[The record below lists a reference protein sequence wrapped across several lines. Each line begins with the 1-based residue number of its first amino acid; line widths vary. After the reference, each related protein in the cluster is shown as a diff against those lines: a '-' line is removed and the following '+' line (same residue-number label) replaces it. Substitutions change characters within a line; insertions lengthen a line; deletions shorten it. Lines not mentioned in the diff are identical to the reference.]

1 MFSHKGITMAARK
14 VSART
19 RRAAQEL
26 GERCAEW
33 RKLQNLTAE
42 QVAQRAGVSSPTLWK
57 LESGS
62 PGVSIGVF
70 LDVARALGF
79 SHQFLDAVD
88 PLQTELGKARA
99 GQALPKRVRH

>member
-1 MFSHKGITMAARK
+1 MATRS

-19 RRAAQEL
+19 HRATKAL
-26 GERCAEW
+26 GERCVEW
-33 RKLQNLTAE
+33 RKLQDLTAE
-42 QVAQRAGVSSPTLWK
+42 QVAQRAGISSPTLWK
-57 LESGS
+57 LESGD

-79 SHQFLDAVD
+79 ADHFLDAID